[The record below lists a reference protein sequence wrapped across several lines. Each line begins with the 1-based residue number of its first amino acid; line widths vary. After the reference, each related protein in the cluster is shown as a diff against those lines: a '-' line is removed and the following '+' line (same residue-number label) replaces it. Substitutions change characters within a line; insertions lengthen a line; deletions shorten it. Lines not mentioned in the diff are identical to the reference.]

1 MKGKRAL
8 LLFVLVLF
16 LVHLAANI
24 SWMKYME
31 SSGSAEGDLPAD
43 LTEGEINLKNG
54 GKYRDGVVDNF
65 DYFINPG
72 YPTGSMLVAENTGN
86 A

>member
-8 LLFVLVLF
+8 LLFIFILF
-16 LVHLAANI
+16 LVLPAANAAWI
-24 SWMKYME
+24 KSAG
-31 SSGSAEGDLPAD
+31 SSDPVAGDLSAD
-43 LTEGEINLKNG
+43 LTEGEINLNNG

-72 YPTGSMLVAENTGN
+72 YPAGFTHAAENIGS